1 MNEGRKESMDSIKIE
16 FTLNELDI
24 INRALTGHERD
35 LSDLIEGAD
44 NLGFKTID
52 EEKELEKVK
61 ELNQRIRDEKWEAQF
76 SKYR

>member
-1 MNEGRKESMDSIKIE
+1 MDSIKIE

-24 INRALTGHERD
+24 INRALTGHEKD

>member
-1 MNEGRKESMDSIKIE
+1 MDSIKIE

-24 INRALTGHERD
+24 INRALTGHEKD
-35 LSDLIEGAD
+35 LSDLIEGVD
-44 NLGFKTID
+44 NLGFETID

>member
-1 MNEGRKESMDSIKIE
+1 MDSIKIE
-16 FTLNELDI
+16 FILNELDI
-24 INRALTGHERD
+24 INRALTGHEKD
-35 LSDLIEGAD
+35 LSDLIEDAD

>member
-1 MNEGRKESMDSIKIE
+1 MDSIKIE